1 MKATRHAKI
10 LELIG
15 KRDIETQE
23 DLAQLLKNSG
33 FDVTQATVSRD
44 IKELRLNKVLSD
56 KGIYKYTSADRVESA
71 SVNVLMRMFSES
83 VVSLETSGT
92 MVVIKT
98 ISGSANIAAEAI
110 DSMKWPEIVGT
121 LAGDNTIFIA
131 VDDKSNSEF
140 VMGKLKNIIRR

>member
-23 DLAQLLKNSG
+23 DLAQLLKDSG

-56 KGIYKYTSADRVESA
+56 KGVYKYTPAERVESA

-131 VDDKSNSEF
+131 VNDSSNSEY

>member
-23 DLAQLLKNSG
+23 DLAQLLKDSG

-56 KGIYKYTSADRVESA
+56 KGVYKYTSADRVESA

-110 DSMKWPEIVGT
+110 DSMKWQEIVGT

-131 VDDKSNSEF
+131 VNDKSSSEF
-140 VMGKLKNIIRR
+140 VLAKLKNIIRR

>member
-23 DLAQLLKNSG
+23 DLAQLLKDSG

-56 KGIYKYTSADRVESA
+56 KGVYKYTPAERVEST

-92 MVVIKT
+92 LVVIKT

-131 VDDKSNSEF
+131 VNDNSTSEF
-140 VMGKLKNIIRR
+140 VMGKLRNIIRR